1 MTAWFAAARGAAA
14 TAGPLSIPLPAGAL
28 FVSVLPAVAA
38 APGAAANQAVNLT
51 VAVGVRYA
59 LTLQTGGC

>member
-1 MTAWFAAARGAAA
+1 VAAEAVSL
-14 TAGPLSIPLPAGAL
+14 TAGPLSIPLPAGAH

-38 APGAAANQAVNLT
+38 APRAAANQAVNLT
-51 VAVGVRYA
+51 VAVGVRYT